1 MERQNKKKI
10 TPKTQKKAPFFLPK
24 KKRTKK
30 KRRLAPKKST
40 KREKWV
46 EGVVKKEEE
55 EEEDD
60 EKKEEE
66 EEEEEEEENS
76 CTDLTSR
83 LPFWF
88 LLFVFLFLRFRSS
101 RRRFFDPIPS
111 KSINSSIRIRCQKKK
126 IIIKNKEITAGG
138 PYRTNRRTEQKTIET
153 KKKRIN
159 EFCFFFVLSLKKWK
173 KRKKNSVKR
182 PFFLFCPVPPGI
194 DKCRKKE
201 RKKERKNGIN
211 GQMGRLFLD
220 FLDGIVCVCVC

>member
-153 KKKRIN
+153 KKKQTNQR
-159 EFCFFFVLSLKKWK
+159 V
-173 KRKKNSVKR
+173 
-182 PFFLFCPVPPGI
+182 FFLFCFVV
-194 DKCRKKE
+194 KKNGRNE
-201 RKKERKNGIN
+201 RKTR
-211 GQMGRLFLD
+211 
-220 FLDGIVCVCVC
+220 